1 VLTHPKAAD
10 GSRTAAVHRVLME
23 RVSALERRRL
33 KLPSKLVL
41 MQAVVYAHKLSFLQI
56 VQKVSYFSG
65 VFRLVELLLLQFVLI
80 LLSMLISLGTGC
92 GYDSRFNWSS
102 SPYSSS
108 ASASIQQSTGN
119 NKKKKKKDKD
129 KLPWL

>member
-1 VLTHPKAAD
+1 MLTHPKAAD

-56 VQKVSYFSG
+56 VQKVSYLSG
-65 VFRLVELLLLQFVLI
+65 VFFD
-80 LLSMLISLGTGC
+80 LLS
-92 GYDSRFNWSS
+92 
-102 SPYSSS
+102 
-108 ASASIQQSTGN
+108 
-119 NKKKKKKDKD
+119 
-129 KLPWL
+129 